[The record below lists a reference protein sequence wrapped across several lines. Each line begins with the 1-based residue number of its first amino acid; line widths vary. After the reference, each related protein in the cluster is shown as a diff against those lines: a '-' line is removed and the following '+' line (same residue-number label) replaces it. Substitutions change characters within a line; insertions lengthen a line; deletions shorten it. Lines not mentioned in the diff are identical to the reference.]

1 MLELEIAKYLK
12 ARYVSEK
19 AQGMIEYALIAAFIC
34 GVAALVFA
42 KDGSFSSA
50 INTAFGSVSDAAKS
64 AAGAAKGN

>member
-1 MLELEIAKYLK
+1 MMEIAKYLK

-42 KDGSFSSA
+42 KARSFSSA
-50 INTAFGSVSDAAKS
+50 INTAFGSVSNAAS
-64 AAGAAKGN
+64 NAASNANK